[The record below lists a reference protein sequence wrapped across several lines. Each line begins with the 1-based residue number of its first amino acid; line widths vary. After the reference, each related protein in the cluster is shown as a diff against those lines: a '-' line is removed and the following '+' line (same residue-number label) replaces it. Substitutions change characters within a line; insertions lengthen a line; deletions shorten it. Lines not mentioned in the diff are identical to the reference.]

1 TFDRAPHC
9 RGSRRHHYRREPP
22 YWGRAVL
29 FELHCGPVRE
39 RKAGQLGSGSRTMR
53 AGSVLAS
60 APARPAGM
68 ITRSPPFVAA
78 SAPAPRAPLLRPRP
92 VLAAAEHQEAA
103 LDAQH
108 IGAHE
113 IDFPAVGLA
122 VLRIVDLAFP
132 AVARG
137 LHRQEDL
144 RAHDRVVALARV
156 RIVLVEP
163 RL

>member
-1 TFDRAPHC
+1 
-9 RGSRRHHYRREPP
+9 
-22 YWGRAVL
+22 
-29 FELHCGPVRE
+29 
-39 RKAGQLGSGSRTMR
+39 MR
-53 AGSVLAS
+53 AGSSWRAPRRSRLAWVIRDRCNS
-60 APARPAGM
+60 RAAPAP
-68 ITRSPPFVAA
+68 V
-78 SAPAPRAPLLRPRP
+78 PRAPLLRPRP

-108 IGAHE
+108 IGTHE

-156 RIVLVEP
+156 GIVLVEP
-163 RL
+163 WL